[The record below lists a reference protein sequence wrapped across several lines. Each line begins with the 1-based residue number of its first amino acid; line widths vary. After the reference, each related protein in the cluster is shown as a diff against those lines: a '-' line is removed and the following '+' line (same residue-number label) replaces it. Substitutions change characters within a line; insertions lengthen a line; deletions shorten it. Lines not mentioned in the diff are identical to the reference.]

1 MENLLREEEMFE
13 TEKEEKVEGDLSTS
27 NSIKVYLS
35 QINKSPLLS
44 AKEEQDLGAR
54 ILLGDK
60 KAKSKMI
67 ESNLRLVVYLAKPY
81 IGKSKLTFLDL
92 IQEGNLG
99 LVKAV
104 DKFDYTKGYKFSTY
118 ASYWIKQAISRA
130 IIDQNNTIRIPVHIA
145 ELVGKINKAKAKH
158 LEKFGQEPTSK
169 EIAEALGISIKKV
182 EEVVNLIKDPVS
194 LNTLIGG
201 EEDETSLEELV
212 ADSKAINPEEKS
224 IQHATRNSI
233 NELLD
238 TLPTREKEI
247 IELRYGLN
255 GKGAKTLEEVGKKLN
270 LTKERI
276 RQLEHQALNKLR
288 NPARS
293 GKLRG
298 YLD

>member
-1 MENLLREEEMFE
+1 MKNLLKEEEVFD
-13 TEKEEKVEGDLSTS
+13 TEKEEIIREALPIS

-35 QINKSPLLS
+35 QINTKPLLS
-44 AKEEQDLGAR
+44 FKEEQDLGAK

-130 IIDQNNTIRIPVHIA
+130 IIDQNHTIRIPVHIA
-145 ELVGKINKAKAKH
+145 ELLTKVNRAKAQFLEENFREASAEEIAKMLDINVKKIEEINK
-158 LEKFGQEPTSK
+158 
-169 EIAEALGISIKKV
+169 
-182 EEVVNLIKDPVS
+182 LIKDPVS
-194 LNTLIGG
+194 LNSMVGS
-201 EEDETSLEELV
+201 EDDETALEELV
-212 ADSKAINPEEKS
+212 ADTKAIDPETNS
-224 IQHATRNSI
+224 VQTAARNSI
-233 NELLD
+233 NELLG
-238 TLPTREKEI
+238 TLDTREKEI
-247 IELRYGLN
+247 LEYRYGLN
-255 GKGAKTLEEVGKKLN
+255 GKNVKTLEEVGKHFN

-288 NPARS
+288 HPLRAN
-293 GKLRG
+293 KLKG
-298 YLD
+298 YID